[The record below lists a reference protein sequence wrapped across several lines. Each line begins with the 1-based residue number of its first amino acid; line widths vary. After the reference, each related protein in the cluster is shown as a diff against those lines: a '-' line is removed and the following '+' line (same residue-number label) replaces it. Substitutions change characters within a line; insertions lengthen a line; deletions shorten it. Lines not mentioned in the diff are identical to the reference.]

1 MIKLWVRAKDI
12 VTWFSWIVT
21 AKSSFLTWCDRYQI
35 TPEVKDWVVW
45 DTMAFDE
52 NSIEVID
59 NGISSKFEKS
69 TTEVKKTGWP
79 LTYRVKN
86 NWL

>member
-1 MIKLWVRAKDI
+1 MIKLWVRGKDI
-12 VTWFSWIVT
+12 VTGFSWILT
-21 AKSSFLTWCDRYQI
+21 ARSSFLTWCDRYQI
-35 TPEVKDWVVW
+35 TPEVKDWVVG
-45 DTMAFDE
+45 DTMSFDE

-59 NGISSKFEKS
+59 DGVSSKFNES
-69 TTEVKKTGWP
+69 TPAIKKTGWP